1 MIIKNPE
8 SEQRF
13 RNYLSVI
20 RRLEFEIIY
29 FLFRGLF
36 RLFRLFRLFTLFS
49 LLFRL
54 FLLLADKFINI
65 GLFDQGL

>member
-36 RLFRLFRLFTLFS
+36 RLFRLFTLFS

>member
-1 MIIKNPE
+1 MIIKKLQ
-8 SEQRF
+8 SKQRF
-13 RNYLSVI
+13 RNFLSVI

-36 RLFRLFRLFTLFS
+36 RLFRLFTRFS
-49 LLFRL
+49 VLFRL
-54 FLLLADKFINI
+54 FLLLSVKFINI